1 MLLTCISIFLSWRCN
16 RWHREPAHAVQH
28 HPVLPV
34 LCIPGFGKQYH
45 VTHFTDSESRRMRPC
60 CSPCGWILGWSPSAL
75 TLEKIISTLLLST
88 LFLFILGNFVH
99 VYKWNMK
106 YAASQYHFCP
116 PVLPYPSMFL
126 CSSPHSL
133 PSFFFIPLPPSLLP
147 FHPSLPPKPS
157 E

>member
-1 MLLTCISIFLSWRCN
+1 MLLTCISIFLNWRCN

-60 CSPCGWILGWSPSAL
+60 CSPCGWILGWTPSAL

-88 LFLFILGNFVH
+88 LFLFILGNFTH

-106 YAASQYHFCP
+106 YAASHYHFCP
-116 PVLPYPSMFL
+116 PVLPIPFHVPMFL
-126 CSSPHSL
+126 SPFSS
-133 PSFFFIPLPPSLLP
+133 FLLLYSS
-147 FHPSLPPKPS
+147 PSLPPSFPS
-157 E
+157 FPSS